1 MVPVRSE
8 TVAQA
13 RPPGKGWG
21 SQKDEALAL
30 IAKTLLELLQQGSWQ
45 SSVYPT
51 G

>member
-13 RPPGKGWG
+13 QPPGKGWG
-21 SQKDEALAL
+21 NRKDEALAV
-30 IAKTLLELLQQGSWQ
+30 IAKALLELLQQGSWQ
-45 SSVYPT
+45 SSAYPA